1 MARGPAEES
10 EDPRLSLA
18 LSLASEAGRLA
29 VAGRPD
35 LDVQWKGRWKGP
47 GDRVTT
53 AELRIPS
60 GCITTPAGRPFFPFD
75 VAGHRRGADL
85 R

>member
-1 MARGPAEES
+1 MARSPAEES

-29 VAGRPD
+29 VAGRHA
-35 LDVQWKGRWKGP
+35 L
-47 GDRVTT
+47 
-53 AELRIPS
+53 
-60 GCITTPAGRPFFPFD
+60 FPFD
-75 VAGHRRGADL
+75 VTGYRGAPVPFLAGNPLAHATAAASCRALVPGVDHGPAGL